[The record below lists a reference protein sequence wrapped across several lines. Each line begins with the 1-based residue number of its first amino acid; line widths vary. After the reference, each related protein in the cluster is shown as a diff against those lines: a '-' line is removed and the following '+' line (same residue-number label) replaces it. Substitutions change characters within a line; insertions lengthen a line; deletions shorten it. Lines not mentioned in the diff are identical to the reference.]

1 MRGFASNFG
10 LGISL
15 VAGISG
21 IFLIT
26 RAKTGNTVTLSSSNI
41 HLRSS
46 NIQELVCSDCGI
58 KDEIANYNWDE
69 DAKSKCCNKW
79 LRVKNYTKRAEVIGD
94 YVAHGHAGSVFR
106 LPSGDVLKIV
116 SLENDMLRGDGEPNR
131 DQAEFIETLWLKKL
145 DGENSFSPEF
155 AEIKHYHRGYAGP
168 KMTGLVNGESPA
180 YKKRPLKVG
189 EKIAYWVM
197 EYIPT
202 IGDMEMDEDYRNE
215 SMQKL
220 RNWAKTH
227 GYELEDLTQGNYGQR
242 ADGSFVAFD
251 PWPTKISKEVN
262 DSLDR

>member
-1 MRGFASNFG
+1 MEVSPSKFG
-10 LGISL
+10 LAISL
-15 VAGISG
+15 VVGISG

-26 RAKTGNTVTLSSSNI
+26 RAKTGNTVTRLSSNI
-41 HLRSS
+41 HTRSS
-46 NIQELVCSDCGI
+46 NIG
-58 KDEIANYNWDE
+58 E
-69 DAKSKCCNKW
+69 DFEADI
-79 LRVKNYTKRAEVIGD
+79 IGD

-131 DQAEFIETLWLKKL
+131 DQAEFIENLWLKKL

-168 KMTGLVNGESPA
+168 KMTELVNGESPA
-180 YKKRPLKVG
+180 YEKRPLKVG

-202 IGDMEMDEDYRNE
+202 IGDMEMDEDYRQE

-227 GYELEDLTQGNYGQR
+227 GYELDDLTQGNYGQR